1 MPYDLLAGPSKPV
14 YNIDDYS
21 SQHLRVF
28 TDIHKKVREKLLAS
42 RNEMMQQQHKRAT
55 PITFKVGDMVMVQAP
70 PRESK
75 LSPKFMGPR
84 LIVSEGNGNKFAVF
98 DPALN
103 TVEMV
108 HSDRLKITKA
118 SDPALDS
125 RTCIPSNNPPTT
137 AIPPT
142 SHPTHSYNLRS

>member
-1 MPYDLLAGPSKPV
+1 
-14 YNIDDYS
+14 
-21 SQHLRVF
+21 
-28 TDIHKKVREKLLAS
+28 
-42 RNEMMQQQHKRAT
+42 MMQQQHKRAA

-75 LSPKFMGPR
+75 LSPKFMDLR

-108 HSDRLKITKA
+108 HSDRLKKTKT
-118 SDPALDS
+118 SEPALDS
-125 RTCIPSNNPPTT
+125 HTCLP
-137 AIPPT
+137 
-142 SHPTHSYNLRS
+142 RSTKPEVPLVYCLCQLGGPEEVLYRFSLE